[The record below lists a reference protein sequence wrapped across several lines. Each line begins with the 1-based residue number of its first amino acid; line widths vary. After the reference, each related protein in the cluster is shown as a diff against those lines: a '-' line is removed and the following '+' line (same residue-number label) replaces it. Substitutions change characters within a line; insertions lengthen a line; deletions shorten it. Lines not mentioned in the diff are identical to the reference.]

1 MNQLIKKMET
11 ASPHFRDSEPDANS
25 ALPGESPDKSEMGDN
40 GGIMHAVAAT
50 ANEKTRQRGTGLTT

>member
-1 MNQLIKKMET
+1 MET